1 MLDAVRQFVERMGLM
16 CEKDGMP
23 RGAGRLFGLLLAEG
37 GPFSLDE
44 LAERLRASKASVSTN
59 SRLLEQMGMIE
70 RVSTLGDRR
79 DYYRARCDPW
89 ESMLQ
94 VAQTR
99 WREMAAVFDEA
110 AAGLSPDNDA
120 GRRRLRDAERFH
132 RLLLDECDGVIRHW
146 REVRDGDPCAPDAE
160 T

>member
-1 MLDAVRQFVERMGLM
+1 MRDAVRQFVERMGLM

-44 LAERLRASKASVSTN
+44 IATRLQASKASVSTN
-59 SRLLEQMGMIE
+59 ARLLEGMGMVE
-70 RVSTLGDRR
+70 RVNTLGDRR
-79 DYYRARCDPW
+79 DFYRARCDPW

-94 VAQTR
+94 VAQSR
-99 WREMAAVFDEA
+99 WREMLAVFSEA
-110 AAGLSPDNDA
+110 AAGLSPENEG

-132 RLLLDECDGVIRHW
+132 RLLLDECDGVLRHW